1 MSKVFKVLTSISIW
15 ALFISG
21 LGGILF
27 TTIEF
32 AINPAEA
39 YNFADVAWS
48 TVSTLSLF
56 LGVVA
61 IKIRKSLD

>member
-1 MSKVFKVLTSISIW
+1 MSRVFKVLASISIW

-21 LGGILF
+21 LGGILW
-27 TTIEF
+27 TTIEY

-39 YNFADVAWS
+39 YNFADVTWL
-48 TVSTLSLF
+48 TISTLSLF